1 MSLLVEDLRNR
12 RVVRVGVAYVLTT
25 VGLLLAM
32 GMVEAWVGLPDW
44 AVRMVAG
51 AAFFGLPFLLVMI
64 WALDDNG
71 PETARGRRRVPA
83 PIGALATIRTDRIP

>member
-25 VGLLLAM
+25 VGLLLSM

-51 AAFFGLPFLLVMI
+51 AAFFGLPFLLVLI

-71 PETARGRRRVPA
+71 PENPRGRRRVPA

>member
-25 VGLLLAM
+25 VGLLLAL
-32 GMVEAWVGLPDW
+32 GVLEAWVGIPDW
-44 AVRMVAG
+44 ATRMVAG
-51 AAFFGLPFLLVMI
+51 LAFFGLPFLLVMI

-71 PETARGRRRVPA
+71 PETAKGRRRVAA
-83 PIGALATIRTDRIP
+83 PLGALATSRTDRSL

>member
-1 MSLLVEDLRNR
+1 MAATDLLNR

-25 VGLLLAM
+25 IGLLLTM
-32 GMVEAWVGLPDW
+32 GMIEAWIGMPDW

-51 AAFFGLPFLLVMI
+51 LAFFVFPFLLVLI

-71 PETARGRRRVPA
+71 PENPRARRRVPA
-83 PIGALATIRTDRIP
+83 PLGALATTIRTDRIP